1 MRIRL
6 CSRYDPV
13 TRQTRV
19 CRCASAL
26 TLVTVHRSSPLRF
39 CISLLLAAFRPPS
52 SYRPI
57 VNGCLR
63 AQEVIVMS
71 CLWESVAPSRR
82 RLVVN
87 GYLGP
92 LSAQFFIKK
101 SFNHLVLL
109 RYSILYLVV
118 LCRRI
123 SVLITSS
130 GHIWAWN
137 QSRNCHCHAF
147 LFGLSITIYLCH
159 SITSRLWVSAV
170 LSRYLSYIRLSRFSY
185 RVQNSV
191 SDWQSRSRLV
201 FIFLSPV
208 LPPSGSP
215 VPLFSPRHR

>member
-1 MRIRL
+1 MG
-6 CSRYDPV
+6 
-13 TRQTRV
+13 
-19 CRCASAL
+19 
-26 TLVTVHRSSPLRF
+26 
-39 CISLLLAAFRPPS
+39 
-52 SYRPI
+52 
-57 VNGCLR
+57 N
-63 AQEVIVMS
+63 
-71 CLWESVAPSRR
+71 WESVAPSRR

-147 LFGLSITIYLCH
+147 LFGLSITIYVC
-159 SITSRLWVSAV
+159 RLDCGYLLFYLVTCLIFDYLV
-170 LSRYLSYIRLSRFSY
+170 FRTVFKILSQIGSLVRSLFLSSFLRFCP
-185 RVQNSV
+185 
-191 SDWQSRSRLV
+191 RLV
-201 FIFLSPV
+201 LLFLSSVPV
-208 LPPSGSP
+208 IGEQSVLGSWFCSSHFENASPSAFHFKGGRGVTTVGFTFGLVSG
-215 VPLFSPRHR
+215 L

>member
-1 MRIRL
+1 
-6 CSRYDPV
+6 
-13 TRQTRV
+13 
-19 CRCASAL
+19 
-26 TLVTVHRSSPLRF
+26 
-39 CISLLLAAFRPPS
+39 
-52 SYRPI
+52 
-57 VNGCLR
+57 
-63 AQEVIVMS
+63 MS

-201 FIFLSPV
+201 FIFLSPGLPRLV
-208 LPPSGSP
+208 LLFLSSVPVIGEQSVLGS
-215 VPLFSPRHR
+215 